1 MAVAGLIALVG
12 PYLAFRW
19 RPRRLFHLACVSQG
33 VLCLFTALVGLAM
46 GNPWTASMFGAA
58 GLCFLVA
65 NAGVRKRLLPLVGTV
80 LFFAALARITMTEG
94 AEPSLGI
101 VLGVPALCIA
111 GMAYVRD
118 VHTKHRT
125 GSTPSSARAS

>member
-1 MAVAGLIALVG
+1 M
-12 PYLAFRW
+12 
-19 RPRRLFHLACVSQG
+19 SQG
-33 VLCLFTALVGLAM
+33 VLCLFTAMVGLAM
-46 GNPWTASMFGAA
+46 GRPWAGSMFGAS

-65 NAGVRKRLLPLVGTV
+65 NAGVRERLLPLVGSV
-80 LFFAALARITMTEG
+80 LFFAALVWITVTQG